1 VKNSRSETVRKRR
14 MRKKVKPEEVESMLK
29 VMVGSMVAITLMDHI
44 VKLLNERLELK
55 KQYNIFS
62 VRM

>member
-1 VKNSRSETVRKRR
+1 

-29 VMVGSMVAITLMDHI
+29 VMVGSLVAIILMDHI
-44 VKLLNERLELK
+44 VKLLNQQLELK

>member
-14 MRKKVKPEEVESMLK
+14 MRKKVKPEEVKSMLK

-44 VKLLNERLELK
+44 VKSLNERLELK